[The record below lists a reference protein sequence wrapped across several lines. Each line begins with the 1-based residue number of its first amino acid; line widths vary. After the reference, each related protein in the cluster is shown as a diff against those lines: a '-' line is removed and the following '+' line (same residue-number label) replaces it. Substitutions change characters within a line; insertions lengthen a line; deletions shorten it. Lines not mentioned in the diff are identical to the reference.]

1 MSSDLSAIV
10 EDPKLHSWIRSGD
23 WIPMFNVA
31 TLNRAKP
38 YSSEKLIRDLTIEK
52 TGVSQ
57 GMMIRCKVN
66 GTSVS
71 PYRLSMYI
79 QHAHGNWILHT
90 DCTCPVGSLCKHSA
104 AALIFLARIFS
115 NGGELMAS
123 AIPNE
128 LSNWLARVKKS
139 ALERENP
146 EATKKAKVENRSLA
160 YCIEE
165 DVSRDGL
172 CFVLRVATR
181 RKDGSYSISE
191 SKANVDIHRQPKY
204 LLDEDLPLV
213 SAYQYFNKKNRHWGD
228 PPLVGEGWQNVIEGA
243 VALGRLFYGVAE
255 DN

>member
-1 MSSDLSAIV
+1 
-10 EDPKLHSWIRSGD
+10 
-23 WIPMFNVA
+23 MFNVA

-172 CFVLRVATR
+172 CFVLRVATLTQRWQLFHIGKQGER
-181 RKDGSYSISE
+181 RYSSPAEIS
-191 SKANVDIHRQPKY
+191 VR
-204 LLDEDLPLV
+204 
-213 SAYQYFNKKNRHWGD
+213 
-228 PPLVGEGWQNVIEGA
+228 
-243 VALGRLFYGVAE
+243 
-255 DN
+255 